1 MPPHI
6 NKSFGRISVAVDS
19 LIPNRLKRDL
29 DIVQGVR
36 MFVFSHLFGPF
47 LGHTI
52 SLYIVYER
60 GTADGAWW
68 VLFLSITAFWPLGAL
83 LKVTRHYVPLALV
96 SIQNLIF
103 VILWGCYHYGG
114 ISSPIWPWIVTV
126 PLLAFFYL
134 PQPRLRVIVLLI
146 IVANLVAFD
155 AIYTW
160 FGFRAEVSIEDLA
173 GVGFV
178 STFCARIYV
187 SMMALYYRNIV
198 SSQSELEQEVRR
210 HRETARQLRQATEQA
225 NRAVLAKTEFL
236 ANMSHELRTPL
247 NAIIGYSEI
256 LIEETELG
264 SQQAQDLLAIRNA
277 GTSLLRGINDLL
289 DLAKLEAGKMEL
301 SAEQFELDALIDEAA
316 DEWRGPISEKGILL
330 QVTRPDALGAFVSDR
345 AKLRQILWRLLE
357 NATKF
362 TESGTITISAARQA
376 DDVTIAVR
384 DTGVGMHSD
393 EMEGLFESF
402 RIRKD
407 ETTSGY
413 REPSLG
419 LPLCYRLCGLLG
431 GTLTV
436 DSTVGLGTC
445 FTVRL
450 PSHVGEKAVPRREP
464 EPRPLVRP
472 EIHEGVGLLPVS
484 AGQPA

>member
-1 MPPHI
+1 MD
-6 NKSFGRISVAVDS
+6 SF
-19 LIPNRLKRDL
+19 IPDRLRRDL
-29 DIVQGVR
+29 DIVQAVR

-52 SLYIVYER
+52 SFYIVFEM

-114 ISSPIWPWIVTV
+114 ISSPILPWMVTV

-134 PQPRLRVIVLLI
+134 PQPRLRIIVLLI

-155 AIYTW
+155 AIYSW
-160 FGFRAEVSIEDLA
+160 YGFRAEVSVRDLA
-173 GVGFV
+173 SMGFV
-178 STFCARIYV
+178 STFCAGIYV

-198 SSQSELEQEVRR
+198 SSQGELEQEVRL
-210 HRETARQLRQATEQA
+210 HRDTARQLRQATEQA

-236 ANMSHELRTPL
+236 ANMSHELRAPL
-247 NAIIGYSEI
+247 NVIIGYSEI
-256 LIEETELG
+256 LIEETAPG
-264 SQQAQDLLAIRNA
+264 GQQAQDLLAIRDA
-277 GTSLLRGINDLL
+277 GKSLLRGINDLL
-289 DLAKLEAGKMEL
+289 DLAKLEAGRMEL
-301 SAEQFELDALIDEAA
+301 SAEQFELDALIDEVV
-316 DEWRGPISEKGILL
+316 DQWHGPISEKGVLL
-330 QVTRPDALGAFVSDR
+330 QVTRPDAFGVFVSDR

-362 TESGTITISAARQA
+362 TENGTITVFAARQA

-384 DTGVGMHSD
+384 DTGVGIHSD
-393 EMEGLFESF
+393 ELEGLFESF
-402 RIRKD
+402 SIRKD

-436 DSTVGLGTC
+436 DSTVGGGTS

-450 PSHVGEKAVPRREP
+450 PSHVDRQVVPCREP
-464 EPRPLVRP
+464 EPQPLVRP
-472 EIHEGVGLLPVS
+472 GSRSKKKGFRPNDLVGSNVG
-484 AGQPA
+484 A